1 MIELFINRKSP
12 KPSTLF
18 FFFSKNCYKEGY
30 RIGEKGAVKKT
41 EAESNPHGR
50 EKTRRISSPLDHQT
64 IEKRRGVCYYF
75 FPNFSFCA
83 HVSVWKS
90 GAIVIGVCV
99 CVCVCIADKNRN
111 GGYGFLLL
119 HPFGPLYAIKFRN
132 TRGSKQIH
140 RSNYSSSSQLES
152 KKIINIVCFCLLW
165 GWGGA
170 RLKKLKTFFNLLF
183 LGRDKMKD
191 SSFWREKKFDSQDR
205 CDLCEHAQK
214 KKKKAIKRNEERKK
228 KVLF

>member
-165 GWGGA
+165 GGGHV
-170 RLKKLKTFFNLLF
+170 LKN
-183 LGRDKMKD
+183 
-191 SSFWREKKFDSQDR
+191 
-205 CDLCEHAQK
+205 
-214 KKKKAIKRNEERKK
+214 
-228 KVLF
+228 